1 MAADILPLR
10 STKNCHS
17 FINVDGVGLEVI
29 AEEDDID
36 DGNVSVFYSI
46 FRFSPYRRE
55 RERLPRR

>member
-1 MAADILPLR
+1 MAAEILPLR
-10 STKNCHS
+10 YTKNCHS
-17 FINVDGVGLEVI
+17 FIKVDGVALEVV
-29 AEEDDID
+29 AEDDYID